1 MKKLLVGILLSGLLW
16 GCKTGGL
23 THADAGLGPA
33 PEFDL
38 QRIAGGNLSSKDLK
52 GKVAVIDF
60 WATWC
65 DPCKEEIPAY
75 NKLAD
80 SLPEGAVM
88 MGIAMESGSFD
99 EIHEAVGTLG
109 IQYPVLMGKDN
120 IEEKFRVHG
129 FPTTFVVDKDW
140 KIYKKYE
147 GIPPKKTEK
156 IQQDIAALLAK

>member
-1 MKKLLVGILLSGLLW
+1 VQKLLMGILLGALLSGCTS
-16 GCKTGGL
+16 GSK
-23 THADAGLGPA
+23 AGAGDSHGAA

-38 QRIAGGNLSSKDLK
+38 QRIAGGNLSSKDLR
-52 GKVAVIDF
+52 GKVAVVDF

-80 SLPEGAVM
+80 SLPAGAVM
-88 MGIAMESGSFD
+88 MGIAMDSGSFD
-99 EIHEAVGTLG
+99 EVKEAVGNLK
-109 IQYPVLMGKDN
+109 IQYPVLFGKDN
-120 IEEKFRVHG
+120 IEEKFLVHG
-129 FPTTFVVDKDW
+129 FPTTFIVDKDW

-147 GIPPKKTEK
+147 GTPKGKTEK